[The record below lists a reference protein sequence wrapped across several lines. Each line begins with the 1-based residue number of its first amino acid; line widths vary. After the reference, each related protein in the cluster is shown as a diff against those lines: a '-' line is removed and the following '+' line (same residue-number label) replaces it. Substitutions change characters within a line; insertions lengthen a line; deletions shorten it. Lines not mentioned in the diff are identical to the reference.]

1 MWPFFHSVSLRDTWH
16 LATRMICFKLCKY
29 DYVKPRDLSCTI
41 WLSGSLRSHFIPCPS
56 DSLYYSRQPP
66 SCSSYKPTAF
76 LFQGDHTCYPFTW
89 NVLSVYASGLSS
101 HLIRSSVSISLPKRS
116 LLWPSHPK
124 QYPLISIFLHS
135 SHHHLKAY
143 TNSLLD
149 LTSASLTRL
158 PFR

>member
-1 MWPFFHSVSLRDTWH
+1 
-16 LATRMICFKLCKY
+16 MICFKLCKY

-41 WLSGSLRSHFIPCPS
+41 WLLGSLRFHFTPCPS
-56 DSLYYSRQPP
+56 DSLYSSRQPP

-101 HLIRSSVSISLPKRS
+101 HLIRPSVSISLPKRS

-124 QYPLISIFLHS
+124 QYPLISIFLHIP
-135 SHHHLKAY
+135 K
-143 TNSLLD
+143 SLLLSVLYKFSLSVWKVKL
-149 LTSASLTRL
+149 LTLHCSEINTWIVNSICIVIW
-158 PFR
+158 F